1 MAVIPLFPLN
11 LVLFPSVPLPLHIF
25 EERYREMIQRC
36 IEESIPFG
44 VVYHKGE
51 SMETIGCSAVVQE
64 VIKRYD
70 DGRLDIL
77 SVGGERFEIESL
89 DKSGLYLEATVR
101 YLPDDGE
108 CSDDSLAKDAV
119 NEILKYAFYAEVA
132 LDRTTLATLR
142 PTQLAFLIAGIDVI
156 GMESK
161 QELLTLNDPDERLK
175 TAVEKLRHANRQLMA
190 AAQLKKVTGTDIDLS
205 GLMN

>member
-1 MAVIPLFPLN
+1 MAVIPIFPLH

-25 EERYREMIQRC
+25 EERYREMINRC
-36 IEESIPFG
+36 IEQSIPFG

-51 SMETIGCSAVVQE
+51 SMESVGCSAVVQE

-77 SVGGERFEIESL
+77 SVGGERFEIESV
-89 DKSGLYLEATVR
+89 DESGLYLEATVR

-108 CSDDSLAKDAV
+108 PDDESLAIDAV

-132 LDRTTLATLR
+132 LDRKTLSALR
-142 PTQLAFLIAGIDVI
+142 PTQLAFLIAGIEVI

-161 QELLTLNDPDERLK
+161 QELLTINDPDERLRAALK
-175 TAVEKLRHANRQLMA
+175 NLRQANQQLMA

-205 GLMN
+205 DLMN

>member
-25 EERYREMIQRC
+25 EERYRALINRC
-36 IEESIPFG
+36 IEEQIPFG

-51 SMETIGCSAVVQE
+51 SMETIGCSAVIQE

-77 SVGGERFEIESL
+77 TVGGERFEIESL
-89 DKSGLYLEATVR
+89 DESGLYLEATVR
-101 YLPDDGE
+101 YLPDESEPEDQALVE
-108 CSDDSLAKDAV
+108 SAV
-119 NEILKYAFYAEVA
+119 NAILKYAFYAEVS
-132 LDRTTLATLR
+132 LDRRTLAALS
-142 PTQLAFLIAGIDVI
+142 PTQLSFLIAGIDVI
-156 GMESK
+156 GMETK
-161 QELLTLNDPDERLK
+161 QELLALDHPEQRLK
-175 TAVEKLRHANRQLMA
+175 RATEKLGEANRQLVA
-190 AAQLKKVTGTDIDLS
+190 EAPLKKVTGTDIKLS

>member
-25 EERYREMIQRC
+25 EERYRALVNRC
-36 IEESIPFG
+36 IEEQIPFG

-51 SMETIGCSAVVQE
+51 SMETIGCSAVIQE

-77 SVGGERFEIESL
+77 TVGGERFEIESL
-89 DKSGLYLEATVR
+89 DESGLYLEATVR
-101 YLPDDGE
+101 YLPDESEPEDQALVE
-108 CSDDSLAKDAV
+108 SAV
-119 NEILKYAFYAEVA
+119 NAILKYAFYAEVS
-132 LDRTTLATLR
+132 LDRRTLAALS
-142 PTQLAFLIAGIDVI
+142 PTQLSFLIAGIDVI
-156 GMESK
+156 GMETK
-161 QELLTLNDPDERLK
+161 QELLALDHPEHRLRRA
-175 TAVEKLRHANRQLMA
+175 TEKLGEANRQLVA
-190 AAQLKKVTGTDIDLS
+190 EAQLKKVTGTDIDIS